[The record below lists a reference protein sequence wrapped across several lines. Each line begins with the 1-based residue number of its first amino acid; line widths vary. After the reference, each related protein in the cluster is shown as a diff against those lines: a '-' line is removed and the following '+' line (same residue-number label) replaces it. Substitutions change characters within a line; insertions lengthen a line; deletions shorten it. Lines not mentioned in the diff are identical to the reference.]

1 MRALD
6 PREMAA
12 NPNNCREK
20 FKRILTV
27 LVNSNKV
34 RAENCDNVLQ
44 QYSNFLDRVPVRV
57 PVSSFN
63 PNVHRVVEFFST
75 HMTGENHVALFDI

>member
-1 MRALD
+1 MIFKCPLSYSLVRNMTALD

-27 LVNSNKV
+27 LVNSYKV
-34 RAENCDNVLQ
+34 RAETVTMSCNNI
-44 QYSNFLDRVPVRV
+44 
-57 PVSSFN
+57 
-63 PNVHRVVEFFST
+63 ST
-75 HMTGENHVALFDI
+75 FWTGFQLLGLVYFHL